1 MEYTKI
7 EKGSYNLHMIQTD
20 RFKTTSIEVIFS
32 KELKKEEITKTNV
45 LSSIMTYTSKNY
57 PKRLQYTRALEN
69 LYSARLFTNTYR
81 IGNLLNL
88 DFNMRIL
95 DDKYVS
101 CNLLDNALNFLSDVI
116 FNPNVK
122 NNKFDEDSYKVV
134 INEEKAQIE
143 RFRED
148 SRKYSLMKMYE
159 LLDKDSPYSYN
170 LKGYLED
177 LEKLDREK
185 LYNYYT
191 ELIKCNNID
200 IFIIGDIDFEK
211 TEKIVDKYFKFEN
224 SKREIIEPSIK
235 PKKHREEIQEV
246 IEDDYTNQSKLS
258 IASRIENMN
267 KFEKNYV
274 INIYNF
280 ILGGTADSK
289 FFKNIREKYS
299 LCYYISSSANKL
311 DNLLIITSGFSKEN
325 YSKMIFLIKKEM
337 EDIRKGLFDEEEIE
351 KAKKYYISALEAI
364 NDSENQIIASY
375 YAMDLLKMESI
386 EKRKENIQKV
396 TKEQIVDLANK
407 IYIDTIFLLGGDKK

>member
-7 EKGSYNLHMIQTD
+7 KKETYNLHMIQTD
-20 RFKTTSIEVIFS
+20 RFKTTNIEVIFS
-32 KELKKEEITKTNV
+32 KKITKEDITKTNV
-45 LSSIMTYTSKNY
+45 LSSIMTYTSKKY
-57 PKRLQYTRALEN
+57 PKRLMYTRALEN

-81 IGNLLNL
+81 IGNLLNV

-101 CNLLDNALNFLSDVI
+101 CNLLDDALSFLSEVI
-116 FNPNVK
+116 FNPNVSD
-122 NNKFDEDSYKVV
+122 NKFDKDSYNVV
-134 INEEKAQIE
+134 TNEEKAQIE

-159 LLDKDSPYSYN
+159 LLDKDSPCSYN

-185 LYNYYT
+185 LYDYYK
-191 ELIKCNNID
+191 EFIKCNNID
-200 IFIIGDIDFEK
+200 IFIIGDINFEK
-211 TEKIVDKYFKFEN
+211 TEKIVEKNFKFKGN
-224 SKREIIEPSIK
+224 KRVIIEPSLIS
-235 PKKHREEIQEV
+235 KKHREVVQEV

-258 IASRIENMN
+258 IACRIEDMN

-299 LCYYISSSANKL
+299 LCYYISSGANKL
-311 DNLLIITSGFSKEN
+311 DNLLIISSGFSKEN
-325 YSKMIFLIKKEM
+325 YSKMLFLIKKEM
-337 EDIRKGLFDEEEIE
+337 EDIRKGLFEEEEIE
-351 KAKKYYISALEAI
+351 KAKKYYISALDAI

-375 YAMDLLKMESI
+375 YAMDLLKTESI
-386 EKRKENIQKV
+386 EKRKENILKV
-396 TKEQIVDLANK
+396 TKKQIVELANK
-407 IYIDTIFLLGGDKK
+407 VYIDTIFLLGGDKL